1 MSPRKKKN
9 EPEELEAACRGID
22 PSDFLQGAEW
32 EDYIRELC
40 ARHKSRGFPGF
51 TVIRRDEGPAPR
63 DLRALPSGTGK
74 PGTDMAPPVFR
85 APDMRAFVL
94 TLKGRGRRRECAQHK
109 GEEFVLVQKGSIRI
123 FLGEDEIILKEGDSV
138 YYQSSIP
145 HRIENRTFRKSVIL
159 AVICGA

>member
-1 MSPRKKKN
+1 MSARKKKN
-9 EPEELEAACRGID
+9 EQEELEAACRVIE
-22 PSDFLQGAEW
+22 PSDFLQGTEW

-40 ARHKSRGFPGF
+40 ARHKSRGFPGY
-51 TVIRRDEGPAPR
+51 TVIRRDDGPAPR
-63 DLRALPSGTGK
+63 DMSALPPGMGEPGPGVPPQVFHVSG
-74 PGTDMAPPVFR
+74 
-85 APDMRAFVL
+85 MRAFVL

-109 GEEFVLVQKGSIRI
+109 GEEFVLVQKGSIKI

-138 YYQSSIP
+138 YYPSSIP